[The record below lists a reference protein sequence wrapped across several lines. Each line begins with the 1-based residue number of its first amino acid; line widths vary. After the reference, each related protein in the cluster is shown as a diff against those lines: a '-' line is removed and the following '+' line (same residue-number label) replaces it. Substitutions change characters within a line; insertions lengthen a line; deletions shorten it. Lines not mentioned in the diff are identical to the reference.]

1 MATKHEAG
9 IRLLRAAFEDRTVR
23 TAEEM
28 QALCNAGGGLSYR
41 WLQEIKGELGIV
53 AERVGPGSHGYWIW
67 RSPLPIRERVN
78 GSLPARPCRCVGGP
92 STFQDDDEPPRCW
105 RCGSV
110 AG

>member
-41 WLQEIKGELGIV
+41 WLQEIKGELGIA
-53 AERVGPGSHGYWIW
+53 AERVGPRAATAIGYGARRC
-67 RSPLPIRERVN
+67 RSA
-78 GSLPARPCRCVGGP
+78 SA
-92 STFQDDDEPPRCW
+92 
-105 RCGSV
+105 
-110 AG
+110 